1 MRYFKYCLIVFSVV
15 FLLFIIMDKIVMPLY
30 VRLGDEIKMPDVTG
44 EDRYEAKLQL
54 ERLGFKVDDNE
65 KKYHPYSQLGEV
77 LSQSPPPFT
86 RVKKKRLVRL
96 TISLGEEKIKVPDLF
111 LLSPREAELELLKN
125 NLKLGKRIFIFLP
138 EYTEGV
144 VIAQSYEKDMEVPKG
159 TVVNI
164 TINRG
169 QKPENVTVPY
179 VENNLLENAIDILEK
194 NLLHAGPIEYQLD
207 INNEYLPNTVLF
219 QNPKAGEIVF
229 PGDSVQL
236 WISKIDTTNYF
247 QKYIRSYLNR

>member
-1 MRYFKYCLIVFSVV
+1 
-15 FLLFIIMDKIVMPLY
+15 
-30 VRLGDEIKMPDVTG
+30 
-44 EDRYEAKLQL
+44 
-54 ERLGFKVDDNE
+54 
-65 KKYHPYSQLGEV
+65 
-77 LSQSPPPFT
+77 
-86 RVKKKRLVRL
+86 
-96 TISLGEEKIKVPDLF
+96 
-111 LLSPREAELELLKN
+111 
-125 NLKLGKRIFIFLP
+125 
-138 EYTEGV
+138 
-144 VIAQSYEKDMEVPKG
+144 MEVPKG